1 MGKNGNFIHLK
12 WKIQPKTFWIHRT
25 TIICNIN
32 IITVFLLVWSDLY
45 FLYRLIYLNDT
56 WRPSRSNSQ
65 DCMKQEVRSGCIS
78 QCHQVKLLLIMTTA
92 TEAWTSHPFTPV
104 VSIKPLLRFWNMNN
118 FFFLP
123 ASVTPVCLHMFNT
136 PKTTKKKLKRF
147 LLHLQAFS
155 LESDFTG
162 WHTTE
167 WKCAA
172 VKREEM
178 RPETFQVQPN

>member
-92 TEAWTSHPFTPV
+92 TEAWTSHPFTPL

-136 PKTTKKKLKRF
+136 PKTTKKKKIKKVSSSLAGF
-147 LLHLQAFS
+147 FS
-155 LESDFTG
+155 GKWFYWLTHN
-162 WHTTE
+162 W
-167 WKCAA
+167 
-172 VKREEM
+172 VEM
-178 RPETFQVQPN
+178 CCS